1 MLLYV
6 TAVLET
12 GGFLRHLLHSGA
24 LLPKCVVAADVVR
37 VGLTLIAN
45 LSIRLL
51 MHARVVILGVLHY
64 FVNEQSTVNSLG
76 VLHGVRSFSVTL
88 DFMELA
94 LGDGILVQVVK
105 VPHLIRHFQVFHIV
119 NFSSGEH
126 VGGLNGALAHLLVDD
141 GLVDLVIHSVGHGAL
156 GLELVTLVTVLL
168 STDGSLVSPG
178 EVHVV
183 ITDDLGP
190 RLLEHG
196 QQLLLIL
203 LLHFIK
209 RLLIVSAFHLASLH
223 SFVGRRR
230 SVLAL
235 VGRLVLVADTHVS
248 LHHSLRQLRL
258 IHPLLLI
265 GLNGNLSIDAV
276 EILQI
281 GRAHV

>member
-1 MLLYV
+1 
-6 TAVLET
+6 
-12 GGFLRHLLHSGA
+12 
-24 LLPKCVVAADVVR
+24 
-37 VGLTLIAN
+37 
-45 LSIRLL
+45 

-168 STDGSLVSPG
+168 ST
-178 EVHVV
+178 
-183 ITDDLGP
+183 
-190 RLLEHG
+190 
-196 QQLLLIL
+196 
-203 LLHFIK
+203 
-209 RLLIVSAFHLASLH
+209 
-223 SFVGRRR
+223 
-230 SVLAL
+230 
-235 VGRLVLVADTHVS
+235 
-248 LHHSLRQLRL
+248 
-258 IHPLLLI
+258 
-265 GLNGNLSIDAV
+265 
-276 EILQI
+276 
-281 GRAHV
+281 